1 MKQAFTLTLCLLCTF
16 FGARATGTQEQHGA
30 QSGQHANGEREHNFG
45 AREFDRFHDILH
57 PLQHE
62 ALPNNDFRTIRA
74 RAADLVAAG
83 RTIIRMP
90 VPRGIADATAFRR
103 ERRNFNR
110 ALMNYRRD
118 AQGGTD
124 AQLRVSYEAVH
135 DKFEELAQMLPRR

>member
-1 MKQAFTLTLCLLCTF
+1 MKQFFTLTICLLCAF
-16 FGARATGTQEQHGA
+16 FAASATGAQQHGA
-30 QSGQHANGEREHNFG
+30 QSGQHAAGESEHNFG

-57 PLQHE
+57 PLQHD

-74 RAADLVAAG
+74 RAADLVTAG
-83 RTIIRMP
+83 RAIVRMP
-90 VPRGIADATAFRR
+90 VPRGIADTAAFRR
-103 ERRNFNR
+103 ERNNFNR